1 MLFVFWFRSRGLQVC
16 DYFFAGAL
24 APAVVVVCG
33 KPVLAAAL
41 VNLLAGAARPKAEA
55 DTGPW
60 CSALRGIDPEVARA
74 RFCPIAWAMDRCAW
88 AAAPAGSSAR
98 LICFVTCCLLG
109 SENGQ
114 VALRRSLHAQPP
126 RRRHRRLQATQSRRP
141 GITPKTVKA
150 AFQPFPRAFLVYT
163 ARAVF
168 RCSCLFVGAGG
179 SLILCVCVRVCGC
192 EGGGGAGVRV
202 D

>member
-1 MLFVFWFRSRGLQVC
+1 LWFVFWFRTRGLQVC

-74 RFCPIAWAMDRCAW
+74 PSPDCMGHGSVRVGSSSGRKQRTLKLFCP
-88 AAAPAGSSAR
+88 
-98 LICFVTCCLLG
+98 L
-109 SENGQ
+109 
-114 VALRRSLHAQPP
+114 
-126 RRRHRRLQATQSRRP
+126 
-141 GITPKTVKA
+141 
-150 AFQPFPRAFLVYT
+150 
-163 ARAVF
+163 
-168 RCSCLFVGAGG
+168 LFV
-179 SLILCVCVRVCGC
+179 R
-192 EGGGGAGVRV
+192 
-202 D
+202 